1 MNQPVIGICGG
12 IGAGKSA
19 VAAAFAERGCL
30 VISSDRLSHEVMESP
45 DVSRQLAGWWGNEVI
60 DADGRPN
67 RQRIA
72 EIVFRDGAQKQRLEA
87 LLYPLIAQRRSAM
100 ILSVAGQPA
109 VKAIVLDS
117 PLLFESRLDRL
128 CDAIVFVD
136 SSRSVRLSRIQQSR
150 QWDDAE
156 LSRREAWQLPV
167 EEKRARSDYQLVN
180 EGSIGETGA
189 QVDTILARI
198 LAEHAAG
205 RSRRSRE

>member
-1 MNQPVIGICGG
+1 MIGICGG

-19 VAAAFAERGCL
+19 AAAAFGKRGCL
-30 VISSDRLSHEVMESP
+30 VISSDALSHEILRTPEVG
-45 DVSRQLAGWWGNEVI
+45 RQLATWWGRSVLGE
-60 DADGRPN
+60 DGLPN
-67 RQRIA
+67 RARIA
-72 EIVFRDGAQKQRLEA
+72 EIVFNNPRDKARLEG
-87 LLYPLIAQRRSAM
+87 LLYPLIDARRSAM
-100 ILSVAGQPA
+100 IRTVAGQPA

-136 SSRSVRLSRIQQSR
+136 SSRSVRLSRIQHSR
-150 QWDDAE
+150 HWDEAE

-180 EGSIGETGA
+180 ESSIGETGA

>member
-19 VAAAFAERGCL
+19 VAAAFGERGCL

-45 DVSRQLAGWWGNEVI
+45 DVSRQLAAWWGNQVV
-60 DADGRPN
+60 DADGRPD

-87 LLYPLIAQRRSAM
+87 LLYPLIAQRRSA
-100 ILSVAGQPA
+100 IISSVAGQPA

-136 SSRSVRLSRIQQSR
+136 SSRSVRLSRIERSR
-150 QWDDAE
+150 HWDEAE

-167 EEKRARSDYQLVN
+167 EEKRARSDYQLLN
-180 EGSIGETGA
+180 ESSIGETGA